1 MSLPPLTIP
10 QFPLPFEIP
19 GMIHPV
25 FVHFAV
31 ALPVL
36 VLLIELINLF
46 AKKRA
51 LGVMSFFFML
61 VIAAVFVGAYLTGTT
76 DGKAAKAFLSPEAK
90 EMLTAH
96 KQLGAYLVYSSGILL
111 LFKLFSVLIRKTPLK
126 ILFFLVLVLFTAAVF
141 NEGKKGGALVYQY
154 GVNVK
159 SVPAIGKATEP
170 KAVPEVKKEA
180 SPEAP
185 VVEEK
190 KSEAPKM
197 EEKVE
202 VPKIEAPKA
211 EAPKVEE
218 AEAKSEAVKEQPTP
232 EVTTP
237 EENTTY

>member
-10 QFPLPFEIP
+10 QFPLPFDIP

-61 VIAAVFVGAYLTGTT
+61 LITVVFVGAYFTGTT

-90 EMLTAH
+90 EMLSGH
-96 KQLGAYLVYSSGILL
+96 KQLGIYLVYSSGILL

-159 SVPAIGKATEP
+159 SVPAIGKAAEPKMTKESHATVPAAQEVKMEKSDAAPIVEKTQEKEP
-170 KAVPEVKKEA
+170 KAETVTAET
-180 SPEAP
+180 
-185 VVEEK
+185 VVT
-190 KSEAPKM
+190 
-197 EEKVE
+197 
-202 VPKIEAPKA
+202 PKA
-211 EAPKVEE
+211 
-218 AEAKSEAVKEQPTP
+218 TP
-232 EVTTP
+232 EGNITQ
-237 EENTTY
+237 